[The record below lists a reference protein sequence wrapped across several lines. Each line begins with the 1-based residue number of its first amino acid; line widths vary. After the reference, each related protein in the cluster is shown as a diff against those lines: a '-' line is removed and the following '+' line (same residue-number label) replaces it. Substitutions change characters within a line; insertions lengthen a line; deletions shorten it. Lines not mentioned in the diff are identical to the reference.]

1 MKTLRSCV
9 LAAALLAA
17 ASMSSAAETAVQSV
31 PDAALQA
38 MLGKYA
44 EAAELFYNG
53 KPEAVK
59 ALWSHAQDVT
69 LSGAAG
75 GATAKGWSN
84 VSSRLDWA
92 SSQFLG
98 SNGSKSI
105 EQISTAIS
113 GDFAYIV
120 QYEHIRYH
128 PSGQPEAAKR
138 DYRVTTIFRRE
149 TEGWRVVHRHADTLF
164 TRQDIRQ
171 KTP

>member
-1 MKTLRSCV
+1 MKAFRSFALTV
-9 LAAALLAA
+9 ALLVAA
-17 ASMSSAAETAVQSV
+17 FASSAAETSVQSV
-31 PDAALQA
+31 PEAELRT

-44 EAAELFYNG
+44 EAATLFYDG
-53 KPEAVK
+53 KPDAVK
-59 ALWSHAQDVT
+59 ALWSHSDDVT

-75 GATAKGWSN
+75 GATAKGWSD

-98 SNGSKSI
+98 TNGSKTI
-105 EQISTAIS
+105 EQVQTVVS

-128 PSGQPEAAKR
+128 PAGQSGIAKR

-149 TEGWRVVHRHADTLF
+149 SEGWRVVHRHADTLM
-164 TRQDIRQ
+164 TRQDIR
-171 KTP
+171 